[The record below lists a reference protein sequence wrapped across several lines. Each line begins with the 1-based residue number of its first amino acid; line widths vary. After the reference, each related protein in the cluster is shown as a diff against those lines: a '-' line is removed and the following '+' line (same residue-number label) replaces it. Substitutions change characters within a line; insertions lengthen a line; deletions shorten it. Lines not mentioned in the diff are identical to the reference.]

1 MKALVTVVMENFVE
15 VRAALQAAGRP
26 PPGRIGAPD
35 PVPEALVGQMG
46 GRLLAV
52 DLSRGVVLGERPL
65 PTPSGLCW
73 PDPAGPIWVASM
85 WGDTLLAVDPET
97 GRPLRAVSHPAF
109 NDLHT
114 VVPSGGGL
122 LVTCSGVDAVVELH
136 PDEGPERA
144 WVGWAPPWPTP
155 IPSPERADP
164 QADHRGR
171 RYATLARALHLNSAL
186 PWGDGALVSSFHTGE
201 LLALGRDD
209 GAVTR
214 LRAGLDHPHALT
226 LAGEDGGLPS
236 GSLVLCESPRGAV
249 RALRA
254 DDLSDHTTL
263 SPGLRWVQAACPSG
277 RGTLLLLD
285 NPHFGAGRRGAGPP
299 QIVELDPSTGRGTTR
314 LTLPAGWRLFSIT
327 PLTDAQT
334 SRIGWLHDDR
344 R

>member
-1 MKALVTVVMENFVE
+1 MKALLTVVMENFVE
-15 VRAALQAAGRP
+15 VRAALQSAGRP

-35 PVPEALVGQMG
+35 PVPEALVERMG

-85 WGDTLLAVDPET
+85 WGDTLLAVNPET
-97 GRPLRAVSHPAF
+97 GRPDRAVSHPAF

-114 VVPSGGGL
+114 VVPSGVPSGGRL
-122 LVTCSGVDAVVELH
+122 LVACSGVDAVVELH
-136 PDEGPERA
+136 PDEAPLGA

-155 IPSPERADP
+155 IPNPDRADP
-164 QADHRGR
+164 SADHRGR
-171 RYATLARALHLNSAL
+171 RYATLGRALHINSAL
-186 PWGDGALVSSFHTGE
+186 PWGDGVLLSSFHTGE
-201 LLALGRDD
+201 LLELGRHD
-209 GAVTR
+209 GALTR
-214 LRAGLDHPHALT
+214 RRAGLDHPHALT
-226 LAGEDGGLPS
+226 LAGAEGGLPP

-249 RALRA
+249 RVLHA
-254 DDLSDHTTL
+254 DDLSDHATF

-285 NPHFGAGRRGAGPP
+285 NPHFGAGRRGAGPAR
-299 QIVELDPSTGRGTTR
+299 VLELDPTSGRCATR
-314 LTLPAGWRLFSIT
+314 LELPAGWRLFSLT

-334 SRIGWLHDDR
+334 SRIGWLP
-344 R
+344 